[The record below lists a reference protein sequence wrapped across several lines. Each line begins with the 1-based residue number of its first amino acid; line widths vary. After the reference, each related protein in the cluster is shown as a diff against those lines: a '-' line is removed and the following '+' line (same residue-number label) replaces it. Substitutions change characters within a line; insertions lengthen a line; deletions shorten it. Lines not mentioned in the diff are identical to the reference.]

1 MSMSVSQL
9 LQLLESG
16 QYEQCLTEASAL
28 LRGGRQ
34 SREAQA
40 RIYHAICRSQLALRN
55 YLAAAAAGEQAVAL
69 AAAAAEPDVHGFALV
84 DLAAALC
91 RVRRWG
97 DALDRLADFLANL
110 ERYTAARC
118 MEGIARQQQGEAF
131 WRARRHAEA
140 LEAFRQASKWFQR
153 YGDER
158 SAALCSRSM
167 ARIYLELQQGDEA
180 LAALQEAEEY
190 VTAHPWD
197 REFLSDHCLDRAA
210 VLLWCGDGARAAQ
223 EAFQGLEAADGR
235 LDQQARSQLL
245 LAECALAE
253 AQFPEALSFAMA
265 ARVSAIDGRLY
276 DLEFEASDLLFR
288 LLREH
293 GEGLLSQVE
302 ADFRAAGV
310 DIYQYLS
317 EKVIRRLQGN

>member
-1 MSMSVSQL
+1 MSVSQL

-16 QYEQCLTEASAL
+16 QYEQCLAEASAL
-28 LRGGRQ
+28 LQEGQQ

-40 RIYHAICRSQLALRN
+40 RIYHAICRSQLALQDN
-55 YLAAAAAGEQAVAL
+55 LAAVAAGQQAVTL
-69 AAAAAEPDVHGFALV
+69 AAEAAEPDLHGFALV
-84 DLAAALC
+84 DLATALC
-91 RVRRWG
+91 RVRRW
-97 DALDRLADFLANL
+97 DEALDRLAEFLGHL
-110 ERYTAARC
+110 DSYIAARC
-118 MEGIARQQQGEAF
+118 MEGIARQRQGEAF
-131 WRARRHAEA
+131 CRTAQHSEA
-140 LEAFRQASKWFQR
+140 LAAFRQARQWFQR

-158 SAALCSRSM
+158 SAALCSRCM
-167 ARIYLELQQGDEA
+167 ARIHLRLHQREEA
-180 LAALQEAEEY
+180 LAALQSAEEY
-190 VTAHPWD
+190 AAANPWD

-210 VLLWCGDGARAAQ
+210 FLLWCGDGARAAQ

-235 LDQQARSQLL
+235 LHQQARSQLL

-276 DLEFEASDLLFR
+276 DLEFEASDLVFR

-293 GEGLLSQVE
+293 GEGLLCEVE
-302 ADFRAAGV
+302 GDFRAAGV

-317 EKVIRRLQGN
+317 EKVIRRLLGN

>member
-1 MSMSVSQL
+1 MSVSQL

-16 QYEQCLTEASAL
+16 QYEQCLTEATAL
-28 LRGGRQ
+28 LQEGEQ
-34 SREAQA
+34 SREAEA
-40 RIYHAICRSQLALRN
+40 RIYHAICRSQLALQN
-55 YLAAAAAGEQAVAL
+55 NLAAAAAGEQAVAL
-69 AAAAAEPDVHGFALV
+69 AAEAAEPDVHGFALV
-84 DLAAALC
+84 DLSTALC
-91 RVRRWG
+91 RVRRWD
-97 DALDRLADFLANL
+97 DALDRLAEFLENL

-118 MEGIARQQQGEAF
+118 MEGIAWQRQGEAF
-131 WRARRHAEA
+131 CGAERHHEA
-140 LEAFRQASKWFQR
+140 LEAFKRARGWFQR

-167 ARIYLELQQGDEA
+167 ARIHLRLGQRGEA
-180 LAALQEAEEY
+180 LAALQAAEEY
-190 VTAHPWD
+190 ATANPWD
-197 REFLSDHCLDRAA
+197 REFFADHCLDRAA
-210 VLLWCGDGARAAQ
+210 LLLSCGDGARAAQ

-253 AQFPEALSFAMA
+253 AQLPEALSFAMA

-293 GEGLLSQVE
+293 GEVLLRQVE

-317 EKVIRRLQGN
+317 EKVIRRLRKNE